1 MDETLDPNRRLDI
14 EGAHNVRDLGGY
26 RTRDGNST
34 RWLRF
39 LRADTLHRLSPAVRI
54 ALVDYGVRTIID
66 LRQTNETRAE
76 PNVFAHS
83 AEVAYHHLNMIGD
96 EPLGIEPAP
105 GEADRPQQIAHGY
118 CGYLDKRQAQVNRI
132 PATLARAENQA
143 ALYHCAADMAERYNN
158 PARQPMPIL

>member
-1 MDETLDPNRRLDI
+1 
-14 EGAHNVRDLGGY
+14 
-26 RTRDGNST
+26 
-34 RWLRF
+34 
-39 LRADTLHRLSPAVRI
+39 
-54 ALVDYGVRTIID
+54 
-66 LRQTNETRAE
+66 
-76 PNVFAHS
+76 
-83 AEVAYHHLNMIGD
+83 MIGD

-132 PATLARAENQA
+132 LATLARAVNQA

>member
-1 MDETLDPNRRLDI
+1 MVAFTIVAGIAWFLHPLSANAQEVTTVAGGSFSGFLD
-14 EGAHNVRDLGGY
+14 GTGTA
-26 RTRDGNST
+26 
-34 RWLRF
+34 
-39 LRADTLHRLSPAVRI
+39 ARI
-54 ALVDYGVRTIID
+54 ALVDYGIRTIID

-76 PNVFAHS
+76 PNFFAHS

-132 PATLARAENQA
+132 LATLARAENQA